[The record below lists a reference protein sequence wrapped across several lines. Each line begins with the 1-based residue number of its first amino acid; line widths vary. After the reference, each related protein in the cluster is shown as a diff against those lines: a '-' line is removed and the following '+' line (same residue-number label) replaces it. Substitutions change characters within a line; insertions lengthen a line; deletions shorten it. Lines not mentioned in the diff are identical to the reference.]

1 MNNLMKYQGILDK
14 VSEAAPLLVGEAK
27 EELRKKSEEF
37 LKEVENSQYIKVPLV
52 GVFSAGKSSLL
63 NVFCQKHGMLP
74 VDTLPETAVAYEL
87 YYGQTENVELYREGK
102 KIDSKPLADIKSL
115 DTKPGDVAKVY
126 CTSEPIK
133 SLQERGIIL
142 VDMPGIGSGIE
153 RHDAAIANY
162 IHSGTAFVLL
172 VDADQG
178 SLRGSTQTFINEL
191 AQYNMFPG
199 VLVSKIDKKPEK
211 DVKDIVDY
219 IVYQLSRI
227 GDPHPYVSTVCA
239 VNNNLEG
246 LNKYIDS
253 LNAATLITNKLD
265 KKLNVIIDAAI
276 EQLKV
281 RISLRSKDI
290 ENVDEK
296 LKQIE
301 AEIANVKAE
310 LPAENSEADTPEK
323 SSQDILDN
331 VRAALE
337 AHSADIAQMIV
348 NKEDK
353 ESIKAAIVSIVRSE
367 IIRSLKEESEQYS
380 TALGEAVQHSVQ
392 DLATIEI
399 DSNAGQDLLDVFDF
413 MRDIIGG
420 LLSKLGGIWGKI
432 AALLLPF
439 LPQILNWLFGKSEA
453 DIVEE
458 VRQGVMGKCAD
469 EIISAI
475 QPTIYKITV
484 DNQKRIQ
491 ESIQAELVSKME
503 KVKEGMREKL
513 TDAKKSKEEVQAEL
527 AKLNDAISHLEALKA
542 NI

>member
-1 MNNLMKYQGILDK
+1 
-14 VSEAAPLLVGEAK
+14 
-27 EELRKKSEEF
+27 
-37 LKEVENSQYIKVPLV
+37 
-52 GVFSAGKSSLL
+52 
-63 NVFCQKHGMLP
+63 
-74 VDTLPETAVAYEL
+74 
-87 YYGQTENVELYREGK
+87 
-102 KIDSKPLADIKSL
+102 
-115 DTKPGDVAKVY
+115 
-126 CTSEPIK
+126 
-133 SLQERGIIL
+133 
-142 VDMPGIGSGIE
+142 
-153 RHDAAIANY
+153 
-162 IHSGTAFVLL
+162 
-172 VDADQG
+172 
-178 SLRGSTQTFINEL
+178 
-191 AQYNMFPG
+191 
-199 VLVSKIDKKPEK
+199 
-211 DVKDIVDY
+211 
-219 IVYQLSRI
+219 
-227 GDPHPYVSTVCA
+227 
-239 VNNNLEG
+239 
-246 LNKYIDS
+246 
-253 LNAATLITNKLD
+253 
-265 KKLNVIIDAAI
+265 
-276 EQLKV
+276 V

-399 DSNAGQDLLDVFDF
+399 DSNAGQDLLDVFDS

-527 AKLNDAISHLEALKA
+527 AKLNDAISHLEALKV